1 MQREWRDR
9 ERKWGRRVDG
19 GVRGV
24 RGAPPGGKEEDVVMV
39 VVWARW
45 DSRPEENANEPRGR
59 AESERRRMVWW
70 FGCDCRVGSSLARG
84 EQEDEI
90 EAGGFGEEVAGFSS
104 LEVIWLFSDFE
115 AMYLGKYAGVKKQ
128 SLQGGSKS
136 LYLRR
141 SNSNDHIILIH

>member
-19 GVRGV
+19 GV

-70 FGCDCRVGSSLARG
+70 FGCDCRVGSSLALG

-90 EAGGFGEEVAGFSS
+90 EAGGFGEEIAGFSS